1 MRFTSSGSSAGSYA
15 DPTAEKTDR
24 VVRWY
29 RDTYIDVV
37 FLALFIGALGHDSNP
52 ARNVPCEYDLSGSDL
67 VLVGEL
73 EYCGVVPHGR
83 VT

>member
-29 RDTYIDVV
+29 RDTYVDVV
-37 FLALFIGALGHDSNP
+37 SLALFIGALGHDSDS
-52 ARNVPCEYDLSGSDL
+52 ARNVPCEYDLGGSDL